1 MNSLSSAHSL
11 IRSLNGFRDEN
22 TIRLQSESFLRL
34 LFLILLAPF
43 VWSILGY
50 LLFTATG
57 PIGLGFYILL
67 CPFMLDIYYFAERRV
82 QSPQTV
88 TGVPGNRLLGFSE
101 FFFTRRAHIGLC
113 VPVIHDMREEYFEAL
128 SQNRIW
134 KARWV
139 RARGTWSFFAAMG
152 LDRFFSVVSLCVK
165 VRKSVN

>member
-57 PIGLGFYILL
+57 PIGLGFYI
-67 CPFMLDIYYFAERRV
+67 Y
-82 QSPQTV
+82 S
-88 TGVPGNRLLGFSE
+88 
-101 FFFTRRAHIGLC
+101 
-113 VPVIHDMREEYFEAL
+113 AL
-128 SQNRIW
+128 SCWTFTTLLKGAFNHLR
-134 KARWV
+134 
-139 RARGTWSFFAAMG
+139 
-152 LDRFFSVVSLCVK
+152 L
-165 VRKSVN
+165 